1 MAKFRGRFP
10 RKAPLPFRYVFLLTF
25 VFFTFLSAAGL
36 WMINDG
42 IEPTLRN
49 YAETQTRRIAT
60 LVINHAINKKI
71 VDGIASNPIIVPNEG
86 SKSRIILDNEMI
98 NRIAGETVYMIERNL
113 KQAEKGDLEDLQS
126 LTDVD
131 IETDETKQEGII
143 YYVPLGQ
150 ATNNALLGN
159 LGPQIPIR
167 FHAIGNVGYDIK
179 TEFEEFGI
187 NNTAIKVVLH
197 LVVDVQIILPFST
210 DVTTIKQ
217 DIPIVTVYEEG
228 EVPNFYNGG
237 GGDGPSPSIEFP
249 GN

>member
-1 MAKFRGRFP
+1 MAKFRGRLP
-10 RKAPLPFRYVFLLTF
+10 RKGPLPFRYVFLLTF
-25 VFFTFLSAAGL
+25 VFFAFSTAAGL
-36 WMINDG
+36 WIINDG
-42 IEPTLRN
+42 IEPTLRS

-60 LVINHAINKKI
+60 LVINNAVNKKI
-71 VDGIASNPIIVPNEG
+71 AVGMGGNPVIVPNEG
-86 SKSRIILDNEMI
+86 SKSRIILNNEII
-98 NRIAGETVYMIERNL
+98 NRIAGETVNLIERNL
-113 KQAEKGDLEDLQS
+113 KQAEKGYLEDLQT
-126 LTDVD
+126 LADVE
-131 IETDETKQEGII
+131 IETDEIKQEGIV

-210 DVTTIKQ
+210 DVTTIIQ
-217 DIPIVTVYEEG
+217 DIPLVTVYEEG
-228 EVPNFYNGG
+228 DVPQFYNGG
-237 GGDGPSPSIEFP
+237 GGKSSPSIELP
-249 GN
+249 GNE